1 MTVGASAESGEAES
15 LSSGIS
21 TIVSALDSAALESA
35 LSDDDPFAQ
44 TGGFRQ
50 TLTAIARGE
59 MTIDFQQTADLLS
72 RQFFSAVRQ
81 SLWRLTRLIAPA
93 LLWALLKQFSGRSSE
108 CGRIVVQLFVCVF
121 LTQDL
126 SDHITLAVAT
136 VQQISAGMQG
146 LLPMLLTMMAAV
158 GGSAGSALMQP
169 AVVASA
175 SAMTSLISG
184 ITVPLAVAS
193 GVLCMLCHLGDGI
206 RVQRLAEFTQQCAVW
221 SLGIGFTV
229 FIGVL
234 TTRSVTAAAIDGVT
248 LRTAK
253 YALNNLVPFVGGLFA
268 DTVDT
273 LVGSGMLVQSALGV
287 TGLIVIASR
296 AVLPLCQTLAAAM
309 LYKLASALMQPVSDG
324 SLAGCIHDFAKVL
337 MLLFVL
343 FVMMSIAFQ
352 HKFTYGDTIKA
363 VSTSEKHPSPQLAA
377 QEYGYTAHTM
387 AFPVMNVR
395 NALTNLAGVVGGLA
409 LLAGGAQALLYSAT
423 TLANL
428 TGTIQALWAATLISF
443 GFCIPLLPVL
453 PAGFTADSAAEQR
466 NFKPDAGAADFQ
478 PDVPPQTA
486 RRRAVPQL

>member
-1 MTVGASAESGEAES
+1 
-15 LSSGIS
+15 
-21 TIVSALDSAALESA
+21 
-35 LSDDDPFAQ
+35 
-44 TGGFRQ
+44 
-50 TLTAIARGE
+50 
-59 MTIDFQQTADLLS
+59 
-72 RQFFSAVRQ
+72 
-81 SLWRLTRLIAPA
+81 
-93 LLWALLKQFSGRSSE
+93 
-108 CGRIVVQLFVCVF
+108 
-121 LTQDL
+121 
-126 SDHITLAVAT
+126 
-136 VQQISAGMQG
+136 
-146 LLPMLLTMMAAV
+146 MLLTMMAAV

-287 TGLIVIASR
+287 TGLIVIGSR

-343 FVMMSIAFQ
+343 QLSAAAMYLMLIAQ
-352 HKFTYGDTIKA
+352 LIA
-363 VSTSEKHPSPQLAA
+363 VS
-377 QEYGYTAHTM
+377 
-387 AFPVMNVR
+387 
-395 NALTNLAGVVGGLA
+395 
-409 LLAGGAQALLYSAT
+409 
-423 TLANL
+423 
-428 TGTIQALWAATLISF
+428 
-443 GFCIPLLPVL
+443 
-453 PAGFTADSAAEQR
+453 GFTMMLR
-466 NFKPDAGAADFQ
+466 
-478 PDVPPQTA
+478 
-486 RRRAVPQL
+486 